1 MKNLH
6 EQEKMNLREEIDSI
20 KNESS
25 KGSSTLQMKLKETE
39 RLHKQLVEKSKKE
52 RYMLETE
59 NEKLDQALR
68 HIK

>member
-39 RLHKQLVEKSKKE
+39 RLHK
-52 RYMLETE
+52 
-59 NEKLDQALR
+59 
-68 HIK
+68 

>member
-1 MKNLH
+1 
-6 EQEKMNLREEIDSI
+6 MNLREEIDSI